1 MRLFGFSVVAPGLL
15 ALTSALCQAQAPSL
29 PLMQLAEVSAS
40 DGAPGDYFGVSTAVS
55 GNTLVVGSNNTD
67 ASAGAAYVFVQ
78 PSSGWAN
85 ALQTAKLTASD
96 GKTGD
101 GFGWSVSIS
110 GNTIVVGAPGHNTG
124 NRLQGAAY
132 VFVKPSTGWQDMTET
147 AELTALDG
155 SEQDAFGVSVA
166 ISGNTIAIGSTGNN
180 NYLGA
185 AYVYLKPVAGWKT
198 TSHFQAKLTD
208 SDDPAGELGIAVA
221 LIDNTI
227 VAGAYNDN
235 GAPGAAYVFVRP
247 PGGWTSTTQTA
258 KLTAS
263 GGASVDSFGLSVAIS
278 GSTVLIGARNA
289 PSNGVTVGAAY
300 IFAEPATGWID
311 ANETAKL
318 TASDAGAY
326 SGFGFSVAIDGNT
339 AAVGAAWAA
348 IGQNQLQGASYVFV
362 RPTAGWQS
370 TSRFSSKLTALGG
383 TTSSLF
389 GTAASISGSTIAIGS
404 YGANALE
411 GSAYLFGK

>member
-1 MRLFGFSVVAPGLL
+1 MRLFGLFVIGLM
-15 ALTSALCQAQAPSL
+15 AQTSGLCPAQAPSL
-29 PLMQLAEVSAS
+29 PLTQLAELSAS
-40 DGAPGDYFGVSTAVS
+40 DGATGDYFGVSTAIS
-55 GNTLVVGSNNTD
+55 GNTVVVGSNNAV

-101 GFGWSVSIS
+101 GFGNSVSIC
-110 GNTIVVGAPGHNTG
+110 GNTIVVGAPGHETG

-155 SEQDAFGVSVA
+155 SEEDAFGVALA

-185 AYVYLKPVAGWKT
+185 VYVYLKPVAGWKT

-208 SDDPAGELGIAVA
+208 SGDAAGELGIAVA
-221 LIDNTI
+221 LTDNTV

-247 PGGWTSTTQTA
+247 LGGWISTTQTA

-263 GGASVDSFGLSVAIS
+263 DGASVDSFGLSVAIS
-278 GSTVLIGARNA
+278 GSTVLVGARNA

-318 TASDAGAY
+318 TASDAQAY
-326 SGFGFSVAIDGNT
+326 SGLGFSVAIDGNT

-362 RPTAGWQS
+362 KPTAGWQT
-370 TSRFSSKLTALGG
+370 TSRFNSKLTALGG
-383 TTSSLF
+383 TANSLF
-389 GTAASISGSTIAIGS
+389 GTSASISGPTIAIGS
-404 YGANALE
+404 YGTNAEE
-411 GSAYLFGK
+411 GSAYVFGK